1 MILAYVII
9 LIVYLFCP
17 RYLKLVFL
25 VVNLFIPDPLPFLDE
40 ILIVAGLLK
49 G

>member
-17 RYLKLVFL
+17 KYLQLVML

-40 ILIVAGLLK
+40 ALMVAGLLK